1 MTDKIIVTNS
11 RSLLNKYGPEGF
23 AVLEQTLF
31 SLVDADRQRGI
42 ETKII
47 YLDRAEDMGEAS
59 NKTVQNALDA
69 RANKDAIDAVFK
81 LFDPDYLMI
90 LGAPDVVPHQ
100 DIKNPLLASNSGGDD
115 DAHAWSDLPYACDS
129 PYSQDVSGFIGPTRV
144 VGRIPDLF
152 GANEP
157 SYLISLLKTAVEA
170 KSHPPE
176 DYTKYMALSADVWKG
191 STNISIKNIFGDS
204 TSLLLAPPSGPA
216 YPQGNL
222 KNRIHF
228 INCHGAIA
236 DPKFYGQTGQD
247 FPISLTTQSTSGEIV
262 EGTVAAVECCYG
274 AEIYDSV
281 TLSADKPICQS
292 YLEQKAYGYFG
303 STTIAYGPS
312 DINGAADLICQYF
325 LIHVLNGASLG
336 RAALLARQQYVE
348 GVGQMDAVDLK
359 TLAQFYLLGDPSIHP
374 IIKLSSTEVPNE
386 VDFLEAERFVRAEQR
401 QNAKKIGTFLTE
413 TKAVASK
420 QVPLGDLSE
429 TSKNVLTNIAKKA
442 GLPKGTKI
450 TAFDVK
456 IPNAEEGIN
465 TKAGAVPSR
474 YLIAIGTPEG
484 ESNEKI
490 RLGIAVVAKELNGR
504 IINYRIYHQR

>member
-11 RSLLNKYGPEGF
+11 NSLLNKYGPEGF
-23 AVLEQTLF
+23 AALEQAILI
-31 SLVDADRQRGI
+31 LIDADKQRGI

-47 YLDRAEDMGEAS
+47 YIDRPEDMKEEN
-59 NKTVQNALDA
+59 NKTVQNASDA
-69 RANKDAIDAVFK
+69 RANKEAIDAVYK
-81 LFDPDYLMI
+81 MFDPDYLVI
-90 LGAPDVVPHQ
+90 LGAPDVIPHQ
-100 DIKNPLLASNSGGDD
+100 DIKNPLLADNSGRDD
-115 DAHAWSDLPYACDS
+115 DSHAWSDLPYACDS
-129 PYSQDVSGFIGPTRV
+129 PYSQDISGFIGPTRV
-144 VGRIPDLF
+144 VGRIPDLV
-152 GANEP
+152 GASEP
-157 SYLISLLKTAVEA
+157 SFLISLIRTAIEA
-170 KSHPPE
+170 KSRPLT
-176 DYTKYMALSADVWKG
+176 DYSKYMALTADVWKG

-204 TSLLLAPPSGPA
+204 SSLLIAPPSGPA

-236 DPKFYGQTGQD
+236 DPKFYGQTGQE
-247 FPISLTTQSTSGEIV
+247 FPISLTTQTTSGEIM
-262 EGTVAAVECCYG
+262 EGTIAAVECCYG

-325 LIHVLNGASLG
+325 LINVLKGASLG
-336 RAALLARQQYVE
+336 RAALMARQQYVQ

-374 IIKLSSTEVPNE
+374 IAKQPSTDIPSE
-386 VDFLEAERFVRAEQR
+386 VDSPEAERFIRAEQR
-401 QNAKKIGTFLTE
+401 QNAKKIGTFLSE
-413 TKAVASK
+413 TKAIASK
-420 QVPLGDLSE
+420 QVPLGNLSE
-429 TSKNVLTNIAKKA
+429 TSKVVLSNIAKKA
-442 GLPKGTKI
+442 GLPEDTKI

-456 IPNAEEGIN
+456 IPTTQEGST
-465 TKAGAVPSR
+465 TKAGAMPSR

-484 ESNEKI
+484 KSEEKVK
-490 RLGIAVVAKELNGR
+490 RGVAVVAKELNGR